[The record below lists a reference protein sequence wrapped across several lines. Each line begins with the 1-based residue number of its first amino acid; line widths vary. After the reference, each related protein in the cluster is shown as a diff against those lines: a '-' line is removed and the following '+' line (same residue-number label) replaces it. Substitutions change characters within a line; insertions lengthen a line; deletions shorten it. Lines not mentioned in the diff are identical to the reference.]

1 MQIIVNHL
9 TRMQEGYMCVG
20 GVMVRTRQHVRPVL
34 KHGSLETSHLSVNGG
49 PFDIANIVDLG
60 RIVPTSQLPQVED
73 HFFHPQTAS
82 VRGRVA
88 EKQFWQLLRD
98 VCKPTLKDI
107 FGDELKRVGTSGC
120 GTDEG
125 CGQASLGCLSP
136 TANPQIYIKERP
148 GRRPQIRMRFT
159 DGEMAPDVSITDIRL
174 YEADHVTPDVATV
187 ERVKQAIAKSAEV
200 ILSVGLTRAW
210 SSSSDYP
217 PVHWVQVNNVH
228 LVERPTWRLW

>member
-20 GVMVRTRQHVRPVL
+20 GVMVGTRRHIRPVL
-34 KHGSLETSHLSVNGG
+34 KHGRLETSHLSANGG
-49 PFDIANIVDLG
+49 PFDIANVVDLG
-60 RIVPTSQLPQVED
+60 QVVPTNHLPQVED
-73 HFFHPQTAS
+73 HIFSAHRVS
-82 VRGRVA
+82 IRGRA
-88 EKQFWQLLRD
+88 TPQQFWQLLRY

-107 FGDELKRVGTSGC
+107 FGDELRRIGGSGC

-125 CGQASLGCLSP
+125 CGQASLGCVSP
-136 TANPQIYIKERP
+136 TANPQIYIKERS

-159 DGEMAPDVSITDIRL
+159 DGEMTPDVSVTDIRL
-174 YEADHVTPDVATV
+174 YEADYVTPDVAMV
-187 ERVKQAIAKSAEV
+187 DRMKQAIAKSGEV

-210 SSSSDYP
+210 APSDDP
-217 PVHWVQVNNVH
+217 PVHWVQVNNIH

>member
-9 TRMQEGYMCVG
+9 TRMQEGMCVG
-20 GVMVRTRQHVRPVL
+20 GVIVGTQQHVRPVL
-34 KHGSLETSHLSVNGG
+34 KRESLETSHLSVHGG

-60 RIVPTSQLPQVED
+60 QANPRPQSPHIED
-73 HFFHPQTAS
+73 HVFDPERAS
-82 VRGRVA
+82 LRGQA
-88 EKQFWQLLRD
+88 TENEFWQLLRD
-98 VCKPTLKDI
+98 LCKPTLKDI
-107 FGDELKRVGTSGC
+107 FGDELRRLGGSGC

-136 TANPQIYIKERP
+136 MANPQIYVQEWP
-148 GRRPQIRMRFT
+148 GSKPKIRMRFT
-159 DGEMAPDVSITDIRL
+159 DGELTPDVSVTDIRL